1 MDTSTIERLG
11 DALYEAWRERRVIAP
26 LQIGRAH
33 V

>member
-1 MDTSTIERLG
+1 VCALARLLFLELHSLPVLPL
-11 DALYEAWRERRVIAP
+11 ALAP

>member
-1 MDTSTIERLG
+1 MSELENKIDT
-11 DALYEAWRERRVIAP
+11 EAAEPIMTREPAP